1 MYRALSITLTLLLAV
16 AQSGV
21 TAESSGAPL
30 QLRDRD
36 QQRIAELV
44 CTPIGA
50 AGVDTLQARR
60 QSGLEIIAEVRCL
73 PHATNYSVP
82 VVRLATCTGSASRWQ
97 CRLRTD
103 ALRMTLPDDSVVT
116 VTATDLPLKAAAEAI
131 REAAKLTIRPF
142 YRPAVRVMREA
153 CSVAR
158 TSTSERRGTE
168 SFAIRCGETSMV
180 LTKDC
185 WDSGCRYFIPFAE
198 NY

>member
-1 MYRALSITLTLLLAV
+1 MYRNLFMVMTLLV
-16 AQSGV
+16 AQPGI
-21 TAESSGAPL
+21 TAGLSAEQVQISA
-30 QLRDRD
+30 RE
-36 QQRIAELV
+36 QQRIADLV

-50 AGVDTLQARR
+50 AGVDTIEAARQGTR
-60 QSGLEIIAEVRCL
+60 ETIVDVRCL

-82 VVRLATCTGSASRWQ
+82 VVRLATCTGNAGRWQ
-97 CRLRTD
+97 CSPRAD
-103 ALRMTLPDDSVVT
+103 ALRMTLPDDSMLT

-131 REAAKLTIRPF
+131 GEAAKLTIRPF
-142 YRPAVRVMREA
+142 YRPAVRVMRGA

-168 SFAIRCGETSMV
+168 SFAIRCGETRMV